1 MLTFKDFFKMG
12 EKQEQKDKTNREKSI
27 ALHKELKDHFDLCD
41 DDYSKEPN
49 IWINLE
55 FVNPYDRQIEDVGSF
70 QIYGPYIFNY
80 GILTLYKQ
88 KSGDIVEVWNDKIF
102 KNGVFVGKYDYN
114 SWPTTDDYKIA
125 MYNNL
130 DQY

>member
-12 EKQEQKDKTNREKSI
+12 EKQEQKDKTSREKSI
-27 ALHKELKDHFDLCD
+27 ALHKELKDHFDLYD

-49 IWINLE
+49 IWINLK
-55 FVNPYDRQIEDVGSF
+55 FVNPYDRQIEKVGSF

-80 GILTLYKQ
+80 GVLILYKQ
-88 KSGDIVEVWNDKIF
+88 KSGDIIEVWNDKIF
-102 KNGVFVGKYDYN
+102 KDRKFVGKYDYD